1 MRRSDLD
8 FLLDIKTECEVIIRH
23 TGNKSFQEFFENE
36 LLSRAIERSLEIIG
50 KASKSVSELMKKEH
64 SKIEWKKIA
73 GLRDVIIHQYFGVD
87 YDLIWDVIHNK
98 VPDLYDQIIKILKA
112 KT

>member
-1 MRRSDLD
+1 
-8 FLLDIKTECEVIIRH
+8 
-23 TGNKSFQEFFENE
+23 
-36 LLSRAIERSLEIIG
+36 
-50 KASKSVSELMKKEH
+50 MKKEH

-98 VPDLYDQIIKILKA
+98 VPDLYNQIIKILSA